1 MASGI
6 LYRMKYKAVGFD
18 YGGVI
23 NGEPGSVFT
32 KRFCQ
37 FVGVSE
43 EGYKKAYFLH
53 NRSFNAG
60 KPITEREL
68 WSRVLNELGKS
79 EKLDAVMVFVED
91 MRVNKSLNQSVL
103 DLVDSIRKKGYKT
116 GLLSNNSVEAA
127 MVMRS
132 TGIDSHFDVFMVSAV
147 IGLMK
152 PDPSLYN
159 LFAKELDIQMS
170 ELIFI
175 DDSQRSLSSAQE
187 CGYTPIHFTD
197 YENLIASLEN
207 LKVI

>member
-1 MASGI
+1 
-6 LYRMKYKAVGFD
+6 MKYKAVGFD
-18 YGGVI
+18 CGGVI

-32 KRFCQ
+32 KKFCQ
-37 FVGVSE
+37 YVGVSE
-43 EGYKKAYFLH
+43 ENYKKAYFLH

-68 WSRVLNELGKS
+68 WSRVLNELNKS
-79 EKLDAVMVFVED
+79 EQLENVMDFVKEL
-91 MRVNKSLNQSVL
+91 RVNKSLNQPVL
-103 DLVDSIRKKGYKT
+103 NLVDTIRSKGYKT

-127 MVMRS
+127 NIMRS
-132 TGIDSHFDVFMVSAV
+132 TGIDSHFDVFIVSAE

-152 PDPSLYN
+152 PDPLIYT
-159 LFAKELDIQMS
+159 LFVKELDIQMT

-175 DDSQRSLSSAQE
+175 DDSQRSLSSAEE

-197 YENLIASLEN
+197 YDSLITDLKD

>member
-6 LYRMKYKAVGFD
+6 LYKMKYKAVGFD

-32 KRFCQ
+32 KKFCQ

-43 EGYKKAYFLH
+43 ENYKKAYFLH

-79 EKLDAVMVFVED
+79 EKLEAVMVFVKD
-91 MRVNKSLNQSVL
+91 MRVNKSLNQPVL
-103 DLVDSIRKKGYKT
+103 DLIDSIRINGYKT

-127 MVMRS
+127 NMMRS
-132 TGIDSHFDVFMVSAV
+132 TGLDSHFDVFMVSAE

-152 PDPSLYN
+152 PDPSIYN
-159 LFAKELDIQMS
+159 LFTKELGVKTS

-175 DDSQRSLSSAQE
+175 DDSQRSLSTAEE
-187 CGYTPIHFTD
+187 CGYTPIHFTN
-197 YENLIASLEN
+197 YENLVSALED